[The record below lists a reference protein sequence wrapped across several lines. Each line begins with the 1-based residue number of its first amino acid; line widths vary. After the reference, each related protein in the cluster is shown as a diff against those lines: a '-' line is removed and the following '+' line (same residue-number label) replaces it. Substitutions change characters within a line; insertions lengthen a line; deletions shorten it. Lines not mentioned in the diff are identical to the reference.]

1 MCDYWEMNM
10 KTETLELTG
19 VELDY
24 LRSVLVAYVNSGQA
38 WGDTEQV
45 LKIQD
50 GVFGKIEDAL
60 RILDK
65 EYAQHGMD

>member
-1 MCDYWEMNM
+1 MNM